1 MIEKQRLIAKHRQ
14 EDLWA
19 GMLLQSSE
27 KNTDIHLWAIPSV
40 VLPSELNEKRKNTQ
54 LQAERNNLLSVGLF
68 DARKNSHASGSKDS
82 SHTQSDKF

>member
-27 KNTDIHLWAIPSV
+27 KNTDSFVGDSV
-40 VLPSELNEKRKNTQ
+40 SRTSLGIKRKKK
-54 LQAERNNLLSVGLF
+54 E
-68 DARKNSHASGSKDS
+68 HPIASGAKQS
-82 SHTQSDKF
+82 SECGFI